1 MTQLWFNVWE
11 KETPHPVT
19 KMPVKER
26 RIESEA
32 LASYDDAMQELD
44 DYSDSW
50 HRHGYSYY
58 GTYCHEIDAN
68 GKTLSVT
75 FHDDL
80 ADELQNWI
88 REREEDAR
96 AYRAAGTLSAEQ
108 LCNVGRAA

>member
-1 MTQLWFNVWE
+1 MTQFWFNAWE
-11 KETPHPVT
+11 KSAPHPVT
-19 KMPVKER
+19 GKPEKEI

-32 LASYDDAMQELD
+32 GASYDDAMQELE
-44 DYSDSW
+44 DYSHGW

-58 GTYCHEIDAN
+58 GTYCHQIDAK

-80 ADELQNWI
+80 EDDLQNWI

-96 AYRAAGTLSAEQ
+96 AYREAGTLSAHQ